1 MEEKGELAEKNMKIK
16 SLLLALLAFV
26 FFACPDKEDEIPAG
40 SLNVEASVD
49 GKAWQG
55 SGNSQLTKVAGFT
68 VWAIGA
74 GATDRSNMALTLDA
88 ERTGNFDLK
97 GNAIWT
103 TADQVV
109 HSATS
114 GTLVITKLDGN
125 KASGTF
131 SFKAKPMSGSGP
143 EVSITNGTFTDV
155 NIAR

>member
-1 MEEKGELAEKNMKIK
+1 MNIK
-16 SLLLALLAFV
+16 SLLLGLMAFV
-26 FFACPDKEDEIPAG
+26 LFACPNKEDEVPAG

-55 SGNSQLTKVAGFT
+55 SGNSQVTSVAGFT

-74 GATDRSNMALTLDA
+74 GSTDRSNMAFTLNA
-88 ERTGNFDLK
+88 ERTGNFDLNGK
-97 GNAIWT
+97 ALWT

-114 GTLVITKLDGN
+114 GTLVITKLEGN

-131 SFKAKPMSGSGP
+131 SFKAKPMTGSGP
-143 EVSITNGTFTDV
+143 EVTITNGKFTDV
-155 NIAR
+155 NITK